1 MLHVEL
7 RLLLGGAKLFRGR
20 RLFQC
25 GYPKERHLLEGGV
38 YLRPMLIR
46 GNTVCN
52 IISEHQ
58 KILRTRTSFF
68 YFKCWKNC
76 KSAGKQNEVF
86 RLVVPLWR
94 RQ

>member
-52 IISEHQ
+52 IISELQ

-68 YFKCWKNC
+68 IS
-76 KSAGKQNEVF
+76 SAGKIARVQEIKLKF
-86 RLVVPLWR
+86 FD
-94 RQ
+94 